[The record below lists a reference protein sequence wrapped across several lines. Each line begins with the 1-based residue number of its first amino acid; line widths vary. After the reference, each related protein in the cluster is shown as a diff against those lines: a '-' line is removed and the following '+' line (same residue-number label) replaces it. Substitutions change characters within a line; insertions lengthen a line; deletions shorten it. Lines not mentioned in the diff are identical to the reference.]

1 MLWTEQHCFDWWP
14 ALEQDPGEHL
24 DAEHMQGLPRPYWQ
38 TVPGGL
44 VMIPALPAA
53 LSGERFEFDSR
64 AGRLSAYVAGEGP
77 PLLLVH
83 SVNAAASAAEVRPL
97 HEHYRATR
105 KVFSI
110 DLPGYGFAERSDR
123 PYTPRLMTDAL
134 HATVEQIRMRC
145 GDAPMDALAV
155 SLSCEFL
162 ARAAVEAPAAFRS
175 LALVSPTGFRGLR
188 QWREAPGSTRG
199 KPWLHTVLCGP
210 GWGDALFRGLTRPG
224 VIRYFLART
233 WGSRTIDEALWEYN
247 VLTTRRPGA
256 EHAPLH
262 FLSGGMFSADIHT
275 IYEKLSL
282 PVWMS
287 HGIRGDFTDYL
298 GKSIVESRPNWSFT
312 VFPTGALPYFEMAE
326 RFDTAYDAF
335 LKIR

>member
-1 MLWTEQHCFDWWP
+1 VT
-14 ALEQDPGEHL
+14 A
-24 DAEHMQGLPRPYWQ
+24 
-38 TVPGGL
+38 
-44 VMIPALPAA
+44 ALPAA
-53 LSGERFEFDSR
+53 VSGERFEFSSG
-64 AGRLSAYVAGEGP
+64 AGLLSAYVAGEGQ

-97 HEHYRATR
+97 HEYYRATR

-134 HATVEQIRMRC
+134 HAMVEQIRTRC
-145 GDAPMDALAV
+145 GPQPIDALAV

-188 QWREAPGSTRG
+188 QWREPLGSTRA
-199 KPWLHTVLCGP
+199 KPWLHKALCGP
-210 GWGDALFRGLTRPG
+210 GWGGALFRGLTRPG

-233 WGSRTIDEALWEYN
+233 WGSHTIDEVLWEYN
-247 VLTTRRPGA
+247 VHTTRAPGA

-275 IYEKLSL
+275 IYESLKL

-287 HGIRGDFTDYL
+287 HGIRGDFTDYR
-298 GKSIVESRPNWSFT
+298 GKVIVEPRSNWSFT
-312 VFPTGALPYFEMAE
+312 VFPTGALPYFEVAE
-326 RFDTAYDAF
+326 QFDAAYDAF
-335 LKIR
+335 LKSR